1 MFTASAILTAGN
13 RQLSLFEQGKT
24 TQKLTVK
31 IKENKQI
38 FFSGFLG
45 MLCSNLASIF
55 CCLCFSMDTLTTFLF
70 KPMIVFA
77 GYPQNAQSFW

>member
-45 MLCSNLASIF
+45 IF
-55 CCLCFSMDTLTTFLF
+55 AAFVSLWIL
-70 KPMIVFA
+70 
-77 GYPQNAQSFW
+77 